1 MWVRNVLIASK
12 GGVGGTIKL
21 SCFSVQ
27 GYKHKV
33 DKKSLFRNSKIT
45 SGETRGDVSP
55 LLSPLKGALERRDPL
70 KVRSDIA
77 SKKFRNFFCGVS
89 ERTLTPSHHSRAPS
103 SGERRGDTSP
113 LLSPLSSYEFGISK
127 SSSGVNFGMSK
138 SSSGATSSHH
148 SRAPS
153 SGERRGQSS
162 GAASSHHSRAP
173 SSGERRGQSSGAASS
188 HHSRAPSSGERRG
201 QISTPHQ

>member
-1 MWVRNVLIASK
+1 MKICWWHCVVGAYFNVDCSVHCIAYYIDYVFLTQCFRLCVSDSVLHSFWIYDICQDVWVRNVLIASK

-77 SKKFRNFFCGVS
+77 SKKIRIFLCGFREDFDTVS
-89 ERTLTPSHHSRAPS
+89 PLQGAL
-103 SGERRGDTSP
+103 ERREERGYIPSP
-113 LLSPLSSYEFGISK
+113 LTTLELWIW
-127 SSSGVNFGMSK
+127 NF
-138 SSSGATSSHH
+138 
-148 SRAPS
+148 
-153 SGERRGQSS
+153 
-162 GAASSHHSRAP
+162 
-173 SSGERRGQSSGAASS
+173 
-188 HHSRAPSSGERRG
+188 
-201 QISTPHQ
+201 QIIEWC

>member
-1 MWVRNVLIASK
+1 M
-12 GGVGGTIKL
+12 GGTIKL

-27 GYKHKV
+27 GHKHKV
-33 DKKSLFRNSKIT
+33 DKKSLSRNSKNP
-45 SGETRGDVSP
+45 SGERRGDISP

-77 SKKFRNFFCGVS
+77 SKKFQLFFCGVS
-89 ERTLTPSHHSRAPS
+89 ERTLRPSHHSRAPS

-113 LLSPLSSYEFGISK
+113 LLSPLSSYEFGIYK

-138 SSSGATSSHH
+138 SSSGATKLSPLQGALERREEGSIEWCGKLSHH

-153 SGERRGQSS
+153 SGERRGHKFRPPSINCSHSATECNTSS
-162 GAASSHHSRAP
+162 KN
-173 SSGERRGQSSGAASS
+173 
-188 HHSRAPSSGERRG
+188 
-201 QISTPHQ
+201 